1 MLATP
6 STAEGD
12 VEWVS
17 FFFGTPRRALATIAS
32 LAALGLVHH
41 CAPGAVGRLLV
52 GGIEEFWPLIC
63 YVLFLALV
71 VMVVRSMFGS
81 RR

>member
-1 MLATP
+1 M
-6 STAEGD
+6 
-12 VEWVS
+12 EWAS

-32 LAALGLVHH
+32 LVALGLVHH
-41 CAPGAVGRLLV
+41 CAPGAVGRLLA